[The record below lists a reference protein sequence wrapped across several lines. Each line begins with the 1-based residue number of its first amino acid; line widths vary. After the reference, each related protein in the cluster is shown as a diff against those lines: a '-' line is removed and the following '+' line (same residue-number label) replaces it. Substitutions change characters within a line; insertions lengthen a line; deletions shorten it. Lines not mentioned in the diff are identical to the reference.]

1 MREDTYRALIP
12 PPNDN
17 PRDDD
22 LECQQALEPSFLA
35 IIEDAV
41 AAGWPRRLVLQS
53 LGDLAD
59 NLWTDEEQLGPRPE
73 LPAVGSFDP

>member
-1 MREDTYRALIP
+1 MPLIK

-22 LECQQALEPSFLA
+22 LECQQALEPSFLS
-35 IIEDAV
+35 IIEE
-41 AAGWPRRLVLQS
+41 AGWPRRLVLQS

-59 NLWTDEEQLGPRPE
+59 NLWTDEEQFGPRAE
-73 LPAVGSFDP
+73 LPGAGRFDP

>member
-1 MREDTYRALIP
+1 MPVIKAL
-12 PPNDN
+12 NDN

-35 IIEDAV
+35 IIVDAV

-73 LPAVGSFDP
+73 LLAVGSFDP

>member
-1 MREDTYRALIP
+1 MSQVK

-22 LECQQALEPSFLA
+22 LECQQALEASFLA
-35 IIEDAV
+35 IVDEAV
-41 AAGWPRRLVLQS
+41 TACWPRRLVLQS

-59 NLWTDEEQLGPRPE
+59 NLWTDEEQLGPQPE
-73 LPAVGSFDP
+73 LTAVSTFDP